1 MYDESTY
8 FGKKWMNDY
17 DFDMYSI
24 ILISVKMDDF
34 LIFLNI

>member
-1 MYDESTY
+1 MNLL

-34 LIFLNI
+34 